1 MQLSGDWQDRSVTE
15 DADIVLELAA
25 AIEAR
30 DWDRVEQLLH
40 PYVHWRDSAGVV
52 RGRTNV
58 LRHLSG
64 SQSIAAPASWEL
76 RDGQVYRWN
85 AGW

>member
-1 MQLSGDWQDRSVTE
+1 VTE

-30 DWDRVEQLLH
+30 DWDRVE
-40 PYVHWRDSAGVV
+40 RSSIRTSSGETRAGVV

-58 LRHLSG
+58 LRHLTG
-64 SQSIAAPASWEL
+64 SESIAAPASWEL

>member
-1 MQLSGDWQDRSVTE
+1 VTE

-30 DWDRVEQLLH
+30 DWRRAEPLLH
-40 PYVHWRDSAGVV
+40 PSAQLRDSTGVV
-52 RGRTNV
+52 RGRNNV
-58 LRHLSG
+58 LRHLPGVDS
-64 SQSIAAPASWEL
+64 APRPASWEL
-76 RDGQVYRWN
+76 RDGQVYRLN